1 MTDQVRA
8 RHPWALATLGAVIA
22 AGLGLMMPAAVRA
35 ATFQEALAA
44 AYNTNPLILSA
55 RARLRQVDET
65 VPQALSNWRPRVTI
79 PATTVG
85 RENFTTRTTVGSET
99 STVRSS
105 QALSVDPTVTQPLY
119 RGGRTVAATSSAENG
134 VLAERARLVATEQQV
149 LLSAATSYVD
159 VLRDEATVELNI
171 ANERRLLRQLER
183 AQDGYRVGELSNTDV
198 AQAEARRAQAIAARI
213 ASEGQLATSR
223 AIYRRLVGTSP
234 AALTNP
240 ERPGNLPPS
249 REDAE
254 AQAAKNN
261 PNVIA
266 AQYAETG
273 ARDDV
278 RVVGGEFLPEVNL
291 TADISRIDSSLTSRS
306 GGLRTDTRS
315 IIADATMPLYQAGKV
330 ASRHRAAKQ
339 TVDQRHAEVE
349 DARRAAV
356 ESSVRAFEQYK
367 AAQALFE
374 SFTEA
379 IPAAEIA
386 LEGVEQEAVLG
397 FRSTLDVLD
406 AEHELL
412 IAKVNQ
418 IQATRDEFVATFQL
432 LAAMGR
438 FTARE
443 LGLAVELYD
452 PEANYKIVRDKW

>member
-1 MTDQVRA
+1 M
-8 RHPWALATLGAVIA
+8 
-22 AGLGLMMPAAVRA
+22 
-35 ATFQEALAA
+35 
-44 AYNTNPLILSA
+44 
-55 RARLRQVDET
+55 
-65 VPQALSNWRPRVTI
+65 
-79 PATTVG
+79 
-85 RENFTTRTTVGSET
+85 
-99 STVRSS
+99 
-105 QALSVDPTVTQPLY
+105 
-119 RGGRTVAATSSAENG
+119 
-134 VLAERARLVATEQQV
+134 
-149 LLSAATSYVD
+149 
-159 VLRDEATVELNI
+159 
-171 ANERRLLRQLER
+171 
-183 AQDGYRVGELSNTDV
+183 
-198 AQAEARRAQAIAARI
+198 
-213 ASEGQLATSR
+213 
-223 AIYRRLVGTSP
+223 
-234 AALTNP
+234 
-240 ERPGNLPPS
+240 
-249 REDAE
+249 
-254 AQAAKNN
+254 
-261 PNVIA
+261 
-266 AQYAETG
+266 
-273 ARDDV
+273 